1 MGAGDGTGRP
11 PSPITFAPEER
22 ERPISPIEFA
32 SPVSPPGVDGVQP
45 ESDKVEGEAWE
56 DLAFNETGDDDA
68 EMAVIPGGRV
78 EVPPPG
84 GGGGGRGGFIHKPLS
99 KLASS
104 SSSIPF
110 SPISAARTRGVT
122 SPPTRV
128 SQPYGTRPDEQIH
141 ITGFTLVRFTTGQ
154 ILEDDYSI
162 AWYQLAPHELVELH
176 ASRPQRGFAVAVQLA
191 RLLEVK
197 RGPGGVLVLGGDVG
211 AEQWWEDLGG
221 EEAKSPGGATAKDR
235 KGKGHAVQ
243 PLSLSLNSFSLSA
256 ANNVTPHT
264 ASVNNSANPHENST
278 STNTATATTAA
289 AAINPY
295 SVVLTSLARH
305 DLNAYIRPYWEGWVR
320 CLRVVWRPDNVTSGV
335 ASGMVVRQDTKS
347 PPVYPYSDFG
357 HGGGMGSA
365 MVPPLAFEELGLVGM
380 RGMGGPYGVEDEE
393 EEKEREKERER
404 RKRERQM
411 EWKERWVVI
420 RDGWVYLCKKRNVSC
435 FFFLSFR
442 FLHRSFFFFR
452 SFFFILIYH
461 SFVGLAVQRT
471 SSIRGISYSFAS
483 VPNFRCS
490 KQLFSDLFFFPLSWF
505 LIAVFFSFCFAF
517 HPFYFSS
524 WEARCRGLCFL
535 FRVSC
540 FSVSTSTFYAF
551 KIISIHSYVAI
562 EDFRCSS

>member
-1 MGAGDGTGRP
+1 MGVGDGTGRP

-32 SPVSPPGVDGVQP
+32 SPVSPPAVDDAQP

-56 DLAFNETGDDDA
+56 DVAFLSNETGDDDA
-68 EMAVIPGGRV
+68 EAVVIPGGRV
-78 EVPPPG
+78 EVPPP

-141 ITGFTLVRFTTGQ
+141 TTGFTLVRFTTGQ

-197 RGPGGVLVLGGDVG
+197 RGPGGVQVLGGDVG

-221 EEAKSPGGATAKDR
+221 EEAKSPGGAAAKDR

-264 ASVNNSANPHENST
+264 ASVNNNSANPHENST

-305 DLNAYIRPYWEGWVR
+305 DLNAYIQPYWEGWVQ
-320 CLRVVWRPDNVTSGV
+320 CLRVVWRPDTVSSGV
-335 ASGMVVRQDTKS
+335 ASGMVVHRDTKS
-347 PPVYPYSDFG
+347 QPPPPVFPYSDFG
-357 HGGGMGSA
+357 AGGGMGSA
-365 MVPPLAFEELGLVGM
+365 MVPPHAFEGLGLGGVREGGSVWG
-380 RGMGGPYGVEDEE
+380 RG
-393 EEKEREKERER
+393 
-404 RKRERQM
+404 
-411 EWKERWVVI
+411 
-420 RDGWVYLCKKRNVSC
+420 
-435 FFFLSFR
+435 
-442 FLHRSFFFFR
+442 
-452 SFFFILIYH
+452 
-461 SFVGLAVQRT
+461 
-471 SSIRGISYSFAS
+471 RG
-483 VPNFRCS
+483 
-490 KQLFSDLFFFPLSWF
+490 
-505 LIAVFFSFCFAF
+505 
-517 HPFYFSS
+517 
-524 WEARCRGLCFL
+524 
-535 FRVSC
+535 
-540 FSVSTSTFYAF
+540 
-551 KIISIHSYVAI
+551 
-562 EDFRCSS
+562 

>member
-1 MGAGDGTGRP
+1 MGVGDGTGRP

-32 SPVSPPGVDGVQP
+32 SPVSPPGVDDVQP
-45 ESDKVEGEAWE
+45 ESHKVEGEAWE

-78 EVPPPG
+78 EVPPPGG

-335 ASGMVVRQDTKS
+335 ASGMAVRQDTKS

-420 RDGWVYLCKKRNVSC
+420 RDGWVYLCKKRIVSC
-435 FFFLSFR
+435 FFYPFV
-442 FLHRSFFFFR
+442 FFFFLLFLLYPHL
-452 SFFFILIYH
+452 SFIRRLGCAANVQYSRHFL
-461 SFVGLAVQRT
+461 FVRFSAEFPVLKTTIFGPL
-471 SSIRGISYSFAS
+471 
-483 VPNFRCS
+483 
-490 KQLFSDLFFFPLSWF
+490 LFSIVLVSYCRFLLFLLCISSLLLFTLGGSMSRSLF
-505 LIAVFFSFCFAF
+505 LVPCFML
-517 HPFYFSS
+517 
-524 WEARCRGLCFL
+524 RCLHFNFLRVQGYLDSLLCGRRGF
-535 FRVSC
+535 
-540 FSVSTSTFYAF
+540 
-551 KIISIHSYVAI
+551 
-562 EDFRCSS
+562 